1 MTRIEEYV
9 RPPIIQEKFDM
20 KIILAT
26 ANRHKIE
33 EIRSVI
39 PAQAGIQILEWLDS
53 RFRGNDIVE
62 TGATLLENALQK
74 ARAAAKT
81 SGLWAL
87 ADDTGLFVDALDGRP
102 GIYSARYAGEEG
114 IAVKNIEKL
123 LQELRGVPFE
133 KRGAHFETVMALVH
147 PSGREVT
154 AQGKLE
160 GMIAEKQSGNK
171 GFGYDPVFWLPESRC
186 TLAELSL
193 EEKNKI
199 SHRGKALKLIR
210 DILSLGFVLDFEV

>member
-1 MTRIEEYV
+1 
-9 RPPIIQEKFDM
+9 M

-102 GIYSARYAGEEG
+102 GIYSA
-114 IAVKNIEKL
+114 
-123 LQELRGVPFE
+123 
-133 KRGAHFETVMALVH
+133 
-147 PSGREVT
+147 
-154 AQGKLE
+154 
-160 GMIAEKQSGNK
+160 
-171 GFGYDPVFWLPESRC
+171 
-186 TLAELSL
+186 
-193 EEKNKI
+193 
-199 SHRGKALKLIR
+199 
-210 DILSLGFVLDFEV
+210 